1 MSISEKKL
9 VSVEKRKLPDS
20 IQQSMRV
27 NQLLNEKIKI
37 RNIKY
42 LHGVLTGQQSANANA
57 DIEPLL
63 GDSPRLH

>member
-9 VSVEKRKLPDS
+9 VTVEKRKLPDS

-42 LHGVLTGQQSANANA
+42 LHGVLTS
-57 DIEPLL
+57 
-63 GDSPRLH
+63 